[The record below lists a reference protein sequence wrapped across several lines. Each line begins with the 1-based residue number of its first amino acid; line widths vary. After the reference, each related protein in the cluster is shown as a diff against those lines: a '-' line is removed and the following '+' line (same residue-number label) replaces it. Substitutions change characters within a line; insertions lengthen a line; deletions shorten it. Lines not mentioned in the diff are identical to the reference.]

1 MILLPGGEQGHA
13 VLERAAEW
21 TEMGL
26 LGPAL
31 WVLPERVEL
40 RTDGPAVIGATV
52 LGVGR
57 TQELVTLH
65 VDLFETL
72 ARDELALV
80 RMIKLRSATASHE
93 LDAEQDA
100 IADAVSAT
108 LTQSMPMAAPTT
120 NVTDAATDLA
130 RVTLICAPSQFQ
142 LQQRVDWAI
151 REYGTVV
158 VASPEDRSSPWS
170 GDAFVR
176 DNERFTGFVLMHLA
190 SVAGLWSGVEKGTF
204 ELFPSQASGVGSV
217 WVSRVFINAVL
228 TESLG
233 RRTAADVL
241 DEAGRADSLLIDP
254 SVGAP
259 PEGTFYIEHGDV
271 PAFVTSMV
279 DAVLSL
285 DGAALA
291 FHAPAE
297 VPDPPRRR
305 IGIVAQLGS
314 FFAFSGDKLA
324 GMPRWT
330 WRWVTSSAA
339 RSLTR
344 RLHGDDGT
352 HIVGEDLDRAFDLR
366 DRLLLAERD
375 RVIENERAARA
386 MLSGP
391 AGVSQQRTTPRLWR
405 RLRELVFGS
414 LDGSSD
420 LSELGFAEVEG
431 KVPVF
436 GRVSDVF
443 EAPDQLWSP
452 PGGAVAGTLGGST
465 GGAGTPIGWH
475 DMALDDPRAT
485 LAQHA
490 TRAASEHEQ
499 AEAQLG
505 LAQRRLAELE
515 HQREVGEWQ
524 SVLDGS
530 ISIAIAE
537 TDAGVA
543 DGAEKAKDAAANA
556 AATAAAEQ
564 AEAATSDAADPSAD
578 DPDDAKPETPL
589 TRAAL
594 KAEAEAEVDA
604 VRKPRGGDEAGDAG
618 RDEDRSEDRRD
629 AEAPTEAAAASTG
642 DGDAVGD
649 AAADA
654 IADAVGVRRRAK
666 RKKHGGAKRAPGGAA
681 PKYVDPSL
689 AASIAAAQERVFAA
703 ETARAERAAA
713 RTAAEAAIESFDV
726 WALRH
731 ERSFVWRLLS
741 RLAQE
746 RRGAQDAAEHF
757 ARGIDTLDVQKPGT
771 LIALRKRFHL
781 TMLVGWLIIIAV
793 AALLILL
800 PIWIEDLRE
809 NLTWYPSD
817 PTIFS
822 VAAGAAV
829 VLTLIALAS
838 YHRGW
843 SQFQRRIDLAQAH
856 LTRVSQGSV
865 HARGEMS
872 RLASLHRQ
880 TVDWLVLLAR
890 GIHRPWLVPQEWT
903 QRPAY
908 GGARDS
914 MPFAMQIGQVQDE
927 DHASATRLKRM
938 TKERLVVRGWR
949 QQAFSALIA
958 EVAAELGQSAASF
971 GISALDE
978 DLPHSSNHTREMLRE
993 NMGSEAVLQRVAA
1006 PRLRELMASIQ
1017 RSALHGSRPLVHPVG
1032 ANPLR
1037 RIASSDLLGG
1047 ASEDVPWDDFLL
1059 GSLAGRRDPVTPLS
1073 AVSMSE
1079 QHVQEGYHEHVRS
1092 LLVLPERLEAD
1103 LEFRANAPVSLIPY
1117 AGGGS
1122 SSLDLVWR
1130 VDLAGPLPV
1139 SAIRLWDAAARRP
1152 SARDAGARVEDS
1164 GV

>member
-1 MILLPGGEQGHA
+1 VAGFWPGGKASVILLPGGEQGHA

-31 WVLPERVEL
+31 WVLPEHV
-40 RTDGPAVIGATV
+40 TIPAAGPAVVGATV
-52 LGVGR
+52 LGIGR
-57 TQELVTLH
+57 AQERVELSA
-65 VDLFETL
+65 DLFETL
-72 ARDELALV
+72 AREELRLV
-80 RMIKLRSATASHE
+80 RMIKLRAASASRE
-93 LDAEQDA
+93 RDAEQDA

-108 LTQSMPMAAPTT
+108 LSQSMPMAMPTT
-120 NVTDAATDLA
+120 NVADRATDLA
-130 RVTLICAPSQFQ
+130 RVTLICAPSEFQ
-142 LQQRVDWAI
+142 LRERVDWAVHDS
-151 REYGTVV
+151 GTVV

-176 DNERFTGFVLMHLA
+176 DNERFVGFVLMHLA
-190 SVAGLWSGVEKGTF
+190 SVAGLWSGVDKGTF
-204 ELFPSQASGVGSV
+204 ELFPTQASGLGSV
-217 WVSRVFINAVL
+217 WVSRVFVNAVL

-259 PEGTFYIEHGDV
+259 PEGTFYIEDGDV
-271 PAFVTSMV
+271 PAFVASMV
-279 DAVLSL
+279 EAVLTL

-291 FHAPAE
+291 FHPPAD

-305 IGIVAQLGS
+305 IGIGAQLGS
-314 FFAFSGDKLA
+314 FLSFSADKLA

-330 WRWVTSSAA
+330 WRWVTSGAA

-352 HIVGEDLDRAFDLR
+352 HVVGEDLDRAFDLR
-366 DRLLLAERD
+366 DRLLLSERE
-375 RVIENERAARA
+375 RVIESERAARA
-386 MLSGP
+386 MLAGP
-391 AGVSQQRTTPRLWR
+391 AGVGQQRTTPRLWK
-405 RLRELVFGS
+405 RLRELVFGA

-452 PGGAVAGTLGGST
+452 PAGSATRQ
-465 GGAGTPIGWH
+465 PIGWH
-475 DMALDDPRAT
+475 DLALEDPRAA
-485 LAQHA
+485 LAQ
-490 TRAASEHEQ
+490 AAVRSAGAHEQ
-499 AEAQLG
+499 AEAQLT
-505 LAQRRLAELE
+505 LARRRLAELE

-530 ISIAIAE
+530 IAIAIAAAE
-537 TDAGVA
+537 AGEGEPAAARTDDPAFVASGAAGADGDATSGVA
-543 DGAEKAKDAAANA
+543 AKS
-556 AATAAAEQ
+556 
-564 AEAATSDAADPSAD
+564 EA
-578 DPDDAKPETPL
+578 PL
-589 TRAAL
+589 TRAAR
-594 KAEAEAEVDA
+594 KAEAEAEAALEPRAGAGVADA
-604 VRKPRGGDEAGDAG
+604 DSAERGDELGGAGG
-618 RDEDRSEDRRD
+618 QVSESQAADSGKP
-629 AEAPTEAAAASTG
+629 AAPMPGAPKAAKGKKARKAAAPA
-642 DGDAVGD
+642 
-649 AAADA
+649 
-654 IADAVGVRRRAK
+654 
-666 RKKHGGAKRAPGGAA
+666 GGQPPR
-681 PKYVDPSL
+681 YVDPAL
-689 AASIAAAQERVFAA
+689 TASIDAAQERVLAA
-703 ETARAERAAA
+703 EAHSAERAAG
-713 RTAAEAAIESFDV
+713 RVAAEAAIESFDV

-741 RLAQE
+741 RLALE
-746 RRGAQDAAEHF
+746 RRGAQESAEHF
-757 ARGIDTLDVQKPGT
+757 ARGLDALGVQQPGA
-771 LIALRKRFHL
+771 LIGLRKRFHL
-781 TMLVGWLIIIAV
+781 TMLVGWLIVIAV

-800 PIWIEDLRE
+800 PVWITGLRE
-809 NLTWYPSD
+809 QVPWYPSD

-822 VAAGAAV
+822 VAAGAAIL
-829 VLTLIALAS
+829 LTLIALAG

-843 SQFQRRIDLAQAH
+843 SQFQRRIDLAQAQ
-856 LTRVSQGSV
+856 LTRVAQGSM
-865 HARGEMS
+865 HARGEIS

-890 GIHRPWLVPQEWT
+890 GIHRPWFVPEEWK
-903 QRPAY
+903 QRPGY
-908 GGARDS
+908 GGARDA

-958 EVAAELGQSAASF
+958 EVAAELGQTSASF
-971 GISALDE
+971 GIAALDE

-993 NMGSEAVLQRVAA
+993 NMGSEAVLQRVAG
-1006 PRLRELMASIQ
+1006 PRLRELMATIQ
-1017 RSALHGSRPLVHPVG
+1017 RSALHGSRPLVHPIG
-1032 ANPLR
+1032 ENPLR
-1037 RIASSDLLGG
+1037 RIAAVDIVGGASSDL
-1047 ASEDVPWDDFLL
+1047 PWDDFLL

-1079 QHVQEGYHEHVRS
+1079 RHVQEGYHEHVRS
-1092 LLVLPERLEAD
+1092 LLVLPERLEPD
-1103 LEFRANAPVSLIPY
+1103 LEFRADAPVSLIPY
-1117 AGGGS
+1117 GGGGS
-1122 SSLDLVWR
+1122 ASLDLVWR

-1139 SAIRLWDAAARRP
+1139 SAIRLWDPAARHAADEGA
-1152 SARDAGARVEDS
+1152 ARGATPASGGRGEDS